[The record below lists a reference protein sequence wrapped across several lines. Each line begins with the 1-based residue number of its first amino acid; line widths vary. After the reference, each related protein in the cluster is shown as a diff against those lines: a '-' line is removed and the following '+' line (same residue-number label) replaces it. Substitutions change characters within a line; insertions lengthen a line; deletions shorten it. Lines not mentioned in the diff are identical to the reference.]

1 MDENR
6 EKFISICNVIID
18 EMMAINR
25 IMTEIEKDLLEWQE
39 RMKERAKTIDQDKT
53 EKEQ

>member
-6 EKFISICNVIID
+6 EKFISICNIIID

-25 IMTEIEKDLLEWQE
+25 IMTEIEKDLLECQE
-39 RMKERAKTIDQDKT
+39 HIKEHEQTIDQDII
-53 EKEQ
+53 KEQ